1 MKIKIFFV
9 LLFLIVLVGINYNYT
24 KESEKMNW
32 NNLSKERIELGL
44 PLLIV
49 KGSKGFLACGY
60 INAETCNKTNEACA
74 IVSGVKT
81 HDDMVNAEIKIVSK
95 KAEELG
101 IKVGMKGQ
109 AALELF
115 R

>member
-1 MKIKIFFV
+1 MD
-9 LLFLIVLVGINYNYT
+9 
-24 KESEKMNW
+24 W
-32 NNLSKERIELGL
+32 NGLSKERIDLAL
-44 PLLIV
+44 PLLII
-49 KGSKGFLACGY
+49 KGSKGLLACGY

-81 HDDMVNAEIKIVSK
+81 HDDMLAAEVKIVSK

-101 IKVGMKGQ
+101 IKVGMKGSEVVER
-109 AALELF
+109 L

>member
-1 MKIKIFFV
+1 
-9 LLFLIVLVGINYNYT
+9 
-24 KESEKMNW
+24 MNW
-32 NNLSKERIELGL
+32 NGLSKERIDLAL
-44 PLLIV
+44 PLLII
-49 KGSKGFLACGY
+49 KGSKGLLACGY

-81 HDDMVNAEIKIVSK
+81 HEDMLAAEVKIVSK

-101 IKVGMKGQ
+101 IKPGMKGSEVIK
-109 AALELF
+109 LL